1 VTVMTFPLLKNK
13 SVQEYAIVHYSA
25 AAKIPDNLP
34 LDESASLSDNFITAF
49 WTLFGPNLKLPHP
62 LTFPAP
68 VPPADADEPIL
79 VYGAGASA
87 GQYTVQLL
95 KLAGYTKIFVTASAH
110 NHAHLKGLG
119 ASHAFDYRNPD
130 FVDEILTAAG
140 GKIKT
145 AVDIIA
151 ARPSLDAISKVVG
164 PGSKVAILLPVKKG
178 ETVTNATDSD
188 MVLGIPDAVRAK
200 FTGVE
205 LIPVAT
211 FQYQTDEYVREN
223 LMPKILPEL
232 LANGLVKPNR
242 IRLLKEGTLK
252 ERVEVGLDLL
262 RNNKVSGEKIVV
274 EINV

>member
-1 VTVMTFPLLKNK
+1 M
-13 SVQEYAIVHYSA
+13 
-25 AAKIPDNLP
+25 
-34 LDESASLSDNFITAF
+34 DESASLSDNFITAF

-110 NHAHLKGLG
+110 NHAHLKDLG

-178 ETVTNATDSD
+178 ETVTNAADSD
-188 MVLGIPDAVRAK
+188 MVLGIPDTVRAK

-211 FQYQTDEYVREN
+211 FQYQTVSDLWTFAPSAPFADYVRAKDEYVREN